1 MIIRNHYIEQ
11 IKPFYDSDLIK
22 VISGIRRCGKSV
34 ILSQIADELRAEG
47 KPVLTINFE
56 LIEYSSRISDALAL
70 TEYVKAR
77 IPEGQKLYVF
87 LDEVQLVDGWNVAC
101 RSLRL
106 ENISL
111 FITGSNSRL
120 LSKEF
125 TKELSGRYVSFC
137 IRPFVYKELCEY
149 ARELGKSYT
158 VSDYLV
164 YGGFPKIIEFP
175 DRNSVIQYL
184 NDLNQTIVVND
195 IMNRYK
201 IRKTE
206 LFKRLTNYVLIS
218 NARIFSASSVQ
229 RYLQSEKLNCSINT
243 VMKYLSYLE
252 EAYVI
257 RRVPQ
262 YSTRAKREL
271 AFYAKL
277 YDEDVSFN
285 TIRQINGRFDLTHN
299 LENIVYNELIYMGYE
314 VYVFTNDNREIDFL
328 SQRDGKEYL
337 VQVAYSVAEE
347 STYDREFALFNVL
360 DQSRK
365 KVLITNDDF
374 DYSTSTVQHIK
385 LPDFLQMNSL
395 DG

>member
-1 MIIRNHYIEQ
+1 
-11 IKPFYDSDLIK
+11 
-22 VISGIRRCGKSV
+22 
-34 ILSQIADELRAEG
+34 
-47 KPVLTINFE
+47 
-56 LIEYSSRISDALAL
+56 
-70 TEYVKAR
+70 
-77 IPEGQKLYVF
+77 
-87 LDEVQLVDGWNVAC
+87 
-101 RSLRL
+101 
-106 ENISL
+106 
-111 FITGSNSRL
+111 
-120 LSKEF
+120 
-125 TKELSGRYVSFC
+125 
-137 IRPFVYKELCEY
+137 
-149 ARELGKSYT
+149 
-158 VSDYLV
+158 
-164 YGGFPKIIEFP
+164 
-175 DRNSVIQYL
+175 
-184 NDLNQTIVVND
+184 
-195 IMNRYK
+195 
-201 IRKTE
+201 
-206 LFKRLTNYVLIS
+206 
-218 NARIFSASSVQ
+218 
-229 RYLQSEKLNCSINT
+229 
-243 VMKYLSYLE
+243 MKYLSYLE

-314 VYVFTNDNREIDFL
+314 VYVFTKDNREIDFL